1 MDTKINQSF
10 SLDGRVVIITGGTGN
25 LGRQYVAS
33 LTQAGAKVVIWDK
46 AGVGESV
53 DITDEKMV
61 QEAVAKVVAQYG
73 RIDALINNAA
83 MNLAVDDP
91 AAKQAQV
98 PYEEYP
104 IDLWEKELKVN
115 LTGAMICIK
124 AVAPTMMK
132 QRSGSVINIASELA
146 VIAHDRR
153 VYNDQTGRR
162 FKSVAYPTTK
172 AGILGLTRQWAAR
185 LGEYNV
191 RVNALSP
198 AGMHQDGQPEDF
210 VARYGATM
218 MLGRMAE
225 PGEYNGAIIF
235 LCSDASA
242 FMTGQ
247 NLIIDGGRSAW

>member
-1 MDTKINQSF
+1 MSLF
-10 SLDGRVVIITGGTGN
+10 SLKDKVIIITGGTGL
-25 LGRQYVAS
+25 LGRQYVTA
-33 LTQAGAKVVIWDK
+33 LTEAGAQVIVWDK
-46 AGVGESV
+46 SGTAEPV
-53 DITDEKMV
+53 DITDEASV
-61 QEAVAKVVAQYG
+61 LQAVAKIAEKFG
-73 RIDALINNAA
+73 RIDALVNNAA

-115 LTGAMICIK
+115 LTGTMICIK
-124 AVAPTMMK
+124 AVAPVMMK
-132 QRSGSVINIASELA
+132 QCSGSIINIASELS

-172 AGILGLTRQWAAR
+172 AGILGLTRQWATR

-191 RVNALSP
+191 RINAFSP
-198 AGMHQDGQPEDF
+198 SGVDSGTMPADF
-210 VARYGATM
+210 VERYSATTM
-218 MLGRMAE
+218 FGRMAGLE
-225 PGEYNGAIIF
+225 EYNGAIIF

>member
-1 MDTKINQSF
+1 MSLF
-10 SLDGRVVIITGGTGN
+10 SVKDKVIIVTGGAGI
-25 LGRQYVAS
+25 LGRQYVEA
-33 LTQAGAKVVIWDK
+33 LKQAGAQVVVWDK
-46 AGVGESV
+46 TGTDEPV
-53 DITDEKMV
+53 DITSESSVKNAVEKIIK
-61 QEAVAKVVAQYG
+61 QFS

-83 MNLAVDDP
+83 MNLAVDNP

-115 LTGAMICIK
+115 LTGTMICIK
-124 AVAPTMMK
+124 HVSPTMMK
-132 QRSGSVINIASELA
+132 RRSGSIINIASELS

-153 VYNDQTGRR
+153 VYNDPTGRR

-172 AGILGLTRQWAAR
+172 TAILGLTRQWAAR

-198 AGMHQDGQPEDF
+198 SGMHLAGQPEDF
-210 VARYGATM
+210 VARYAATTM
-218 MLGRMAE
+218 FGRMAE
-225 PGEYNGAIIF
+225 PGEYNGVIIF
-235 LCSDASA
+235 LCSAASA
-242 FMTGQ
+242 FMTSH